1 MTDPMMVEIYGHM
14 CRLSFLVIDHE
25 GVALLGLDFF
35 MSTGAVIYPMKGI
48 LKFPAQKI
56 HIQGD
61 DPFVEDEHR
70 ADEVLLTEIVDVDD
84 IAEDIFWEKS
94 SPTEMHDVSTGFHLK
109 PAQKKAFSALIKK
122 FEGVFPFDITKLCT
136 CNLGEHKI
144 RI

>member
-1 MTDPMMVEIYGHM
+1 MTEVRCKNKTADGKVTKVAGVTDPMMVEIYGYM

-35 MSTGAVIYPMKGI
+35 MSTGAVIYPMKVI

-94 SPTEMHDVSTGFHLK
+94 SPTGMHDVSTGYQQRQRHFLH
-109 PAQKKAFSALIKK
+109 
-122 FEGVFPFDITKLCT
+122 
-136 CNLGEHKI
+136 
-144 RI
+144 